1 MFDPNNSFMFVLVG
15 GVILFVLA
23 QSGFFLLK
31 ALRRAKELGID
42 KSAVKNTILSS
53 GVFTIA
59 PAVAI
64 LLGVIALS
72 KSLGLAFPW
81 LRLSVIGSLTYETSA
96 AATAANALGESLS
109 NTITDPLAFS
119 AITWVVTIGSLF
131 ALLLVVLFTKRIET
145 GLDKLRVKDKKW
157 GDIFQSG
164 LFLGM
169 ISAFLGV
176 VFADVRTGIVGWIP
190 VFVMLISAVIMA
202 VCGLLYNK
210 TKKSW
215 ITDYALPVCMLGAM
229 ALSIPL
235 TNLIAG

>member
-1 MFDPNNSFMFVLVG
+1 M
-15 GVILFVLA
+15 
-23 QSGFFLLK
+23 
-31 ALRRAKELGID
+31 
-42 KSAVKNTILSS
+42 
-53 GVFTIA
+53 
-59 PAVAI
+59 
-64 LLGVIALS
+64 
-72 KSLGLAFPW
+72 
-81 LRLSVIGSLTYETSA
+81 
-96 AATAANALGESLS
+96 
-109 NTITDPLAFS
+109 
-119 AITWVVTIGSLF
+119 
-131 ALLLVVLFTKRIET
+131 
-145 GLDKLRVKDKKW
+145 KDKKW
-157 GDIFQSG
+157 GEIFNNAM
-164 LFLGM
+164 FLGM

>member
-119 AITWVVTIGSLF
+119 AIAWVVTIGSLF

-145 GLDKLRVKDKKW
+145 GLDRLRVKDKKW